1 MFMSAMTQEQDDVGF
16 KIHRSNLF
24 FLSPFGCSCLVLDL
38 FSFDTI
44 EMFYIGMYFVFL
56 LTGVSYVFLSNKK
69 SFFFCF
75 QLKNSQVS
83 RCALY

>member
-44 EMFYIGMYFVFL
+44 EMFYIGMYIL
-56 LTGVSYVFLSNKK
+56 
-69 SFFFCF
+69 CF
-75 QLKNSQVS
+75 YTQV
-83 RCALY
+83 

>member
-24 FLSPFGCSCLVLDL
+24 LSPFGCSGLVLDL

-44 EMFYIGMYFVFL
+44 EMFYIRMYFVFL
-56 LTGVSYVFLSNKK
+56 HTGVSYVFLSNKK
-69 SFFFCF
+69 SFSFVF
-75 QLKNSQVS
+75 S
-83 RCALY
+83 